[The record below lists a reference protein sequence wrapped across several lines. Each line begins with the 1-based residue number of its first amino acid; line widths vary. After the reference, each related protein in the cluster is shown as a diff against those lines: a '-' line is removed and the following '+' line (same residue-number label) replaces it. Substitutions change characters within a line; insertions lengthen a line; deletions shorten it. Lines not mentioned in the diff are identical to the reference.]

1 MSRLNFKNEG
11 DEHNF
16 WQNYTDLMSGFLVVF
31 IITSLVAW
39 YGYIKVTGAIGGDG
53 GSIKVTIEQSR
64 MIREFN
70 EAQKSLVSEYFH
82 YNEQYQRFECKSD
95 IMFEPN
101 LANIPA
107 DKEEIFIEA
116 GKELVN
122 KILSKFKESVNISFK
137 IIIEGRAARHLNKG
151 SKEANEAADR
161 AVWHTMEIRSYERA
175 LSLYNLWNQNG
186 IIKSIQEMNGE
197 VFISG
202 SGFGGQG
209 RYPNTPGQEE
219 LNKTFI
225 IQIIPYIKYSRGIM
239 KVRDLRQYI
248 KTISKGNETLELVGS
263 NKEYFLNM
271 MSGQGQ
277 KVDALIA
284 GAASFANNAK
294 EQLFY
299 EFVQN
304 AYDASADSLF
314 FYANEEFLIVLN
326 NGEPFL
332 QISIFLIFLKAKS
345 LEMVSYIIFWQKVNP

>member
-1 MSRLNFKNEG
+1 MSKLNFKNEG

-122 KILSKFKESVNISFK
+122 KILSKFKESEFFLAWSIGISTLTTKTRTRNKHFSIHFLNGFNYPILIPK
-137 IIIEGRAARHLNKG
+137 II
-151 SKEANEAADR
+151 
-161 AVWHTMEIRSYERA
+161 
-175 LSLYNLWNQNG
+175 
-186 IIKSIQEMNGE
+186 
-197 VFISG
+197 
-202 SGFGGQG
+202 
-209 RYPNTPGQEE
+209 
-219 LNKTFI
+219 
-225 IQIIPYIKYSRGIM
+225 
-239 KVRDLRQYI
+239 
-248 KTISKGNETLELVGS
+248 
-263 NKEYFLNM
+263 
-271 MSGQGQ
+271 
-277 KVDALIA
+277 
-284 GAASFANNAK
+284 
-294 EQLFY
+294 
-299 EFVQN
+299 
-304 AYDASADSLF
+304 
-314 FYANEEFLIVLN
+314 
-326 NGEPFL
+326 
-332 QISIFLIFLKAKS
+332 
-345 LEMVSYIIFWQKVNP
+345 

>member
-1 MSRLNFKNEG
+1 MSKLNFKNEG

-186 IIKSIQEMNGE
+186 
-197 VFISG
+197 
-202 SGFGGQG
+202 
-209 RYPNTPGQEE
+209 T
-219 LNKTFI
+219 
-225 IQIIPYIKYSRGIM
+225 
-239 KVRDLRQYI
+239 
-248 KTISKGNETLELVGS
+248 
-263 NKEYFLNM
+263 
-271 MSGQGQ
+271 
-277 KVDALIA
+277 
-284 GAASFANNAK
+284 
-294 EQLFY
+294 
-299 EFVQN
+299 
-304 AYDASADSLF
+304 
-314 FYANEEFLIVLN
+314 
-326 NGEPFL
+326 
-332 QISIFLIFLKAKS
+332 
-345 LEMVSYIIFWQKVNP
+345 

>member
-1 MSRLNFKNEG
+1 MSRLNLKNEG

-161 AVWHTMEIRSYERA
+161 AGKNVSHKLPVAEW
-175 LSLYNLWNQNG
+175 
-186 IIKSIQEMNGE
+186 KSIMVKLKNELSKQE
-197 VFISG
+197 IAAKKAD
-202 SGFGGQG
+202 
-209 RYPNTPGQEE
+209 R
-219 LNKTFI
+219 
-225 IQIIPYIKYSRGIM
+225 
-239 KVRDLRQYI
+239 
-248 KTISKGNETLELVGS
+248 
-263 NKEYFLNM
+263 KE
-271 MSGQGQ
+271 
-277 KVDALIA
+277 KKPDV
-284 GAASFANNAK
+284 K
-294 EQLFY
+294 
-299 EFVQN
+299 
-304 AYDASADSLF
+304 
-314 FYANEEFLIVLN
+314 
-326 NGEPFL
+326 
-332 QISIFLIFLKAKS
+332 
-345 LEMVSYIIFWQKVNP
+345 